1 MPTTRN
7 NASRSRKPAG
17 RASSKRQ
24 DERHEL
30 LPSALV
36 VVAIL
41 MLLASFISSSEYSSL
56 YSVRHFLTGIVGSM
70 TWTLPIAFGCAGFLA
85 FRVNNDRAQ
94 LKRLLLLVAVF
105 EFSLLSAVEAFSCET
120 IAARMQLKGYFNFLS
135 FAYRHHAGGGMFGAL
150 IGWPLTS
157 LLTPWGAMFACI
169 LFMVLCL
176 IGMQLVSVRR
186 ITEKVSR
193 SIQSYRESH
202 PPREKVPAPKRMEP
216 APARRTRPDA
226 EEQELLRG
234 GVRLPN
240 KASARPKPAGDVR
253 LPAKN
258 PSRPAAARGTGRL
271 YEEQIAA
278 NGENPSS
285 PVKLP
290 NFANTASARRR
301 VTPVTAPEGGLT
313 IPEVDPKT
321 AYRLDDILPKKKPAR
336 SEPAPKAEESRLKI
350 EQIDLMEAVRSEDPE
365 KRNRDYM
372 KNALGNHAR
381 RPKPV
386 LTYSID
392 TEDETPEPKPAVVL
406 PNRPKSEPATPVRRA
421 SEVPSAPV
429 REAPVR
435 KEPEIPKESEPRAE
449 VPERRVPAEP
459 KPSFFEEAPV
469 VKKPDPYSPEA
480 FENPNTVVIKPTSA
494 PKTEKAPEPV
504 ESAPYDFPP
513 IDLMEAG
520 SVIKTDGSY
529 DAVDIQRSETLVKT
543 LQSFSIPVKITGISH
558 GPAVTRFEL
567 LPAPGIKVSRIASYA
582 DDIAMNLA
590 AISVRIE
597 APIPGKSAVGVEV
610 PNVKTEVVHLRDVL
624 ESQEARKAA
633 SRLAVGLGKD
643 NSGKYIVADLASMP
657 HVLIA
662 GQTGSGKSVCINAI
676 IISILFRA
684 TPDEVKL
691 ILIDP
696 KMVELNVYNGIP
708 HLMVPVVTDP
718 KKAASSLDWA
728 VAEMTRR
735 YKVFAERGAK
745 NIQSYNRKL
754 EDGEKPMPQIVLIVD
769 ELADLMMTAPRDVEE
784 AINRL
789 AQLARAAG
797 IHMVIATQ
805 RPSVDIITGVIKAN
819 IPTRIAFTVASGV
832 DSRTILDSYGAEKLL
847 GRGDMLYLPS
857 DRNKPMRI
865 QGAWVSEAETQAI
878 VDYITSTQT
887 AEYDEE
893 ILEHMEKAAMSDADK
908 NDKNKEE
915 EENTV
920 DELFQD
926 AVKAVVDAGQAS
938 ISMLQRK
945 LRVGYA
951 RAGRL
956 IDEMA
961 SRGLVS
967 QSEGSKSREVLVTRE
982 QYRQLFEDNSD
993 SAGSID

>member
-7 NASRSRKPAG
+7 TAPRARAPRGGSG
-17 RASSKRQ
+17 RAKSKKQ

-30 LPSALV
+30 LPSALF

-41 MLLASFISSSEYSSL
+41 TLFSLFIPADEYSSL
-56 YSVRHFLTGIVGSM
+56 YNVRHFMTGLVGGMS
-70 TWTLPIAFGCAGFLA
+70 WTLPIAFGCAGFLA
-85 FRVNNDRAQ
+85 FRVTDDRGK
-94 LKRLLLLVAVF
+94 LGRLLLLVGLF
-105 EFSLLSAVEAFSCET
+105 ELSLLSAVEAFSCDA
-120 IAARMQLKGYFNFLS
+120 IAAQMQLRGYFNFLS
-135 FAYRHHAGGGMFGAL
+135 FAYRHRAGGGMLGAI

-157 LLTPWGAMFACI
+157 LLTKWGAMFASV
-169 LFMVLCL
+169 LFMLLCM

-186 ITEKVSR
+186 LTERVSR
-193 SIQSYRESH
+193 EIRSYRESH
-202 PPREKVPAPKRMEP
+202 PPRAKTPAPKP
-216 APARRTRPDA
+216 AKTAPA
-226 EEQELLRG
+226 
-234 GVRLPN
+234 
-240 KASARPKPAGDVR
+240 
-253 LPAKN
+253 
-258 PSRPAAARGTGRL
+258 SRPRKDAAPKKEVYASGVQPPRKAPVPPRRKAPGAPL
-271 YEEQIAA
+271 YDEKIDA
-278 NGENPSS
+278 GERPSNA

-290 NFANTASARRR
+290 RLSKNGDTRRKITT
-301 VTPVTAPEGGLT
+301 VSPPEGGLT
-313 IPEVDPKT
+313 IPEVNPMSS
-321 AYRLDDILPKKKPAR
+321 YRSDNPIRPRKKPAQPPR
-336 SEPAPKAEESRLKI
+336 TQSEPERRLEI
-350 EQIDLMEAVRSEDPE
+350 EPIDLMEAVRGDDPK
-365 KRNRDYM
+365 KRNEDYV
-372 KNALGNHAR
+372 KNALGDHAR

-386 LTYSID
+386 LTYSLDHIGG
-392 TEDETPEPKPAVVL
+392 EDEDAPRVTPPPQRPRSAPAPERPLPKPEPAPREEPPA
-406 PNRPKSEPATPVRRA
+406 KRA
-421 SEVPSAPV
+421 
-429 REAPVR
+429 
-435 KEPEIPKESEPRAE
+435 
-449 VPERRVPAEP
+449 PAEP
-459 KPSFFEEAPV
+459 KPSFFEEAPAV
-469 VKKPDPYSPEA
+469 REPDLSSPPP
-480 FENPNTVVIKPTSA
+480 FEDPNRVSVRPEPA
-494 PKTEKAPEPV
+494 PKAEKAPEV
-504 ESAPYDFPP
+504 EPPYGFPP

-520 SVIKTDGSY
+520 SGFPTGDAY
-529 DAVDIQRSETLVKT
+529 DAADLQRSETLVKT

-590 AISVRIE
+590 ALSVRIE

-624 ESQEARKAA
+624 ESPEARKA
-633 SRLAVGLGKD
+633 SSKLAVGLGKD
-643 NSGKYIVADLASMP
+643 NSGKYIVVDLDSMP

-718 KKAASSLDWA
+718 KKAASALDWA

-735 YKVFAERGAK
+735 YKLFSERGAK

-754 EDGEKPMPQIVLIVD
+754 EDGEKPLPQIVLIVD

-857 DRNKPMRI
+857 DRNKPVRI
-865 QGAWVSEAETQAI
+865 QGAWVSESETQAV
-878 VDYITSTQT
+878 VDYIASKRT
-887 AEYDEE
+887 AEYDED
-893 ILEHMEKAAMSDADK
+893 ILEHMEKASMSDAEK
-908 NDKNKEE
+908 SDKNKED
-915 EENTV
+915 EENSV
-920 DELFQD
+920 DDLFQD
-926 AVKAVVDAGQAS
+926 AVKAAVDAGQAS
-938 ISMLQRK
+938 ISMFQRK

-961 SRGLVS
+961 SRGMVS
-967 QSEGSKSREVLVTRE
+967 QSEGSKSREVLITRE
-982 QYRQLFEDNSD
+982 QYRQLFGDDADIAEPE
-993 SAGSID
+993 A

>member
-7 NASRSRKPAG
+7 AASRANRAGSSRKP
-17 RASSKRQ
+17 SKKQ
-24 DERHEL
+24 YERREL
-30 LPSALV
+30 LPSALF

-41 MLLASFISSSEYSSL
+41 MLFASFIPADEYSSL
-56 YSVRHFLTGIVGSM
+56 YNVRHFLTGLVGGMS
-70 TWTLPIAFGCAGFLA
+70 WTLPIVFGCAGFLS
-85 FRVNNDRAQ
+85 FRISGDKGQ
-94 LKRLLLLVAVF
+94 LRRLLLLLSVF
-105 EFSLLSAVEAFSCET
+105 ELSLLAAVEAFSCDA
-120 IAARMQLKGYFNFLS
+120 IAAQMHLKGYFNFLS
-135 FAYRHHAGGGMFGAL
+135 FAYRHHAGGGMLGAI

-157 LLTPWGAMFACI
+157 LLTRWGAMLSSV
-169 LFMVLCL
+169 LFMLLCL

-186 ITEKVSR
+186 ITEKVNR

-202 PPREKVPAPKRMEP
+202 PPREKTPAPKP
-216 APARRTRPDA
+216 
-226 EEQELLRG
+226 
-234 GVRLPN
+234 VR
-240 KASARPKPAGDVR
+240 
-253 LPAKN
+253 
-258 PSRPAAARGTGRL
+258 
-271 YEEQIAA
+271 
-278 NGENPSS
+278 
-285 PVKLP
+285 
-290 NFANTASARRR
+290 TASASRARGDAVSKEEVFVSGVQLPKKTPARPRPEDRTPSRRKAPGGSLYDEKIATDVKETNAPVDVPR
-301 VTPVTAPEGGLT
+301 LAKKTASRRKVTAVNPPEGGLT
-313 IPEVDPKT
+313 IPEVNPMPE
-321 AYRLDDILPKKKPAR
+321 YRLDDILPPKKKPQ
-336 SEPAPKAEESRLKI
+336 PESRLKI
-350 EQIDLMEAVRSEDPE
+350 ESIDLMEAVRSDDPK
-365 KRNRDYM
+365 KRNEDYV

-386 LTYSID
+386 LTYSLDADDGEKEAEPSAAIPPK
-392 TEDETPEPKPAVVL
+392 PEPVAEKPL
-406 PNRPKSEPATPVRRA
+406 PKPEA
-421 SEVPSAPV
+421 AP
-429 REAPVR
+429 REEAPA
-435 KEPEIPKESEPRAE
+435 KRA
-449 VPERRVPAEP
+449 PAEP

-469 VKKPDPYSPEA
+469 VKKAETAHLPP
-480 FENPNTVVIKPTSA
+480 FENPNTVVVKPKAA
-494 PKTEKAPEPV
+494 PKAEKAPAVEP
-504 ESAPYDFPP
+504 SAPYDFPP

-520 SVIKTDGSY
+520 DSVQSDDTY
-529 DAVDIQRSETLVKT
+529 AAVDVQRAETLVKT

-567 LPAPGIKVSRIASYA
+567 LPAPGIKVSRIASHA

-590 AISVRIE
+590 ALSVRIE

-624 ESQEARKAA
+624 ESQEARKAT
-633 SRLAVGLGKD
+633 SKLAVGLGKD

-718 KKAASSLDWA
+718 KKAASALDWA

-735 YKVFAERGAK
+735 YKVFSERGAK

-865 QGAWVSEAETQAI
+865 QGAWVSENETQSI
-878 VDYITSTQT
+878 VDYIASTQT

-893 ILEHMEKAAMSDADK
+893 ILEHMEKAAMSDAEK

-915 EENTV
+915 EENAV

-926 AVKAVVDAGQAS
+926 AVRAAVDAGQAS
-938 ISMLQRK
+938 ISMFQRK

-967 QSEGSKSREVLVTRE
+967 QSEGSKSREVLITRE
-982 QYRQLFEDNSD
+982 QYRQLFGDND
-993 SAGSID
+993 ETVEPDE